1 MNLKESYRYA
11 NFLDTLITKSICLL
25 NSDNFITVKE
35 QTHLKQKANPNADN
49 EVVVVP
55 KVSTIE
61 ANTMNVIDFA
71 MVVFAEREALH
82 NAIAEA
88 KKKMEINMDAA
99 LSANKRK
106 HDFISTLQYLSGLKS
121 TERQISGNDYMLNA
135 ENNQVKYFYTINE
148 VMTIDFNRN
157 QVKGLMKRLLKET
170 DETSNKLD
178 ALEITTEIDF
188 IPIFDVNDT
197 FEDLVEAYVKSL
209 EETKN

>member
-1 MNLKESYRYA
+1 MNLKESYRYS

-88 KKKMEINMDAA
+88 KKKIEINMDAA

-106 HDFISTLQYLSGLKS
+106 HDFIRTLQFLSGLKS
-121 TERQISGNDYMLNA
+121 AERQISGNDYMLNA
-135 ENNQVKYFYTINE
+135 ENNQVKYYYTINE
-148 VMTIDFNRN
+148 VITIDFDRN

-188 IPIFDVNDT
+188 TPIFDVNDT

-209 EETKN
+209 EAAKN

>member
-106 HDFISTLQYLSGLKS
+106 HDFIRTLQFLSGLKS
-121 TERQISGNDYMLNA
+121 AERQISGNDYMLNA

-148 VMTIDFNRN
+148 VMTIDFDRN

-188 IPIFDVNDT
+188 TPIFDVNDT
-197 FEDLVEAYVKSL
+197 FEDLVETYVKSL
-209 EETKN
+209 KETKN

>member
-148 VMTIDFNRN
+148 VMTIDFDRN

>member
-11 NFLDTLITKSICLL
+11 NFLDTLIGRSINLL
-25 NSDNFITVKE
+25 NTENFTTVKE
-35 QTHLKQKANPNADN
+35 QTHLRHKSNPNADN
-49 EVVVVP
+49 EIVVVP
-55 KVSTIE
+55 KSFAIE
-61 ANTMNVIDFA
+61 ANTMNIIDFS
-71 MVVFAEREALH
+71 MIVFAEREALH

-106 HDFISTLQYLSGLKS
+106 HDFIRTLQFLSGLKS
-121 TERQISGNDYMLNA
+121 AERQISGNDYMLNA

-148 VMTIDFNRN
+148 VMTIDFDRN

-188 IPIFDVNDT
+188 TPIFDVNDT
-197 FEDLVEAYVKSL
+197 FEDLVETYVKSL
-209 EETKN
+209 KETKN

>member
-1 MNLKESYRYA
+1 MNLKESYRYS
-11 NFLDTLITKSICLL
+11 NFLDTLITKSISLL
-25 NSDNFITVKE
+25 NSDNFTTVKE

-106 HDFISTLQYLSGLKS
+106 HDFIRTLQFLSGLKS
-121 TERQISGNDYMLNA
+121 AERQISGNDYMLNA

-148 VMTIDFNRN
+148 VITIDFDRN

-188 IPIFDVNDT
+188 TPIFDVNDT

>member
-148 VMTIDFNRN
+148 VMTIDFDRN

-188 IPIFDVNDT
+188 TPIFDVNDT

>member
-1 MNLKESYRYA
+1 MNLKESYRYS

-106 HDFISTLQYLSGLKS
+106 HDFIRTLQFLSGLKS
-121 TERQISGNDYMLNA
+121 AERQISGNDYMLNA

-148 VMTIDFNRN
+148 VMTIDFDRN

-188 IPIFDVNDT
+188 TPIFDVNDT
-197 FEDLVEAYVKSL
+197 FEDLVETYVKSL
-209 EETKN
+209 KETKN